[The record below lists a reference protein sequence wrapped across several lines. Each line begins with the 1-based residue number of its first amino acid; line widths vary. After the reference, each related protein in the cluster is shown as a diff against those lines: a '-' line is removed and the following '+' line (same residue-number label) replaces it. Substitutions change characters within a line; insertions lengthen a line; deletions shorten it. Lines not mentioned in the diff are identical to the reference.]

1 VKRRFAVALLVA
13 LAATGAAG
21 AGGET
26 LSLMYPVASPDGSQ
40 IAWVEGFS
48 WKIWESSPDG
58 TGAHVLAPAPTTEG
72 ISDMDWTGRGL
83 VVDSNFTLFL
93 LRPGAKPRKLEPAGF
108 TFTAGGTRVASGAE
122 RAPGPYVVTDTVTG
136 RQWRMG
142 NPKVVNNYGA
152 LSPDGV
158 RVAWTAPGGVW
169 IGKVGAIPHRLA
181 AAAAC
186 PNWSP
191 DGRSISFMRLF
202 DLRVISASGG
212 RSRLLVHKAGGCQ
225 DVRWSRDS
233 TQLTYSGPRGILVVD
248 LATGTSRRL
257 PASLGDTFS
266 AAWSSDGSALLVTAR
281 PTADTK
287 QQINCTNLWRIDA
300 KTLRGSVVEP
310 GCP

>member
-1 VKRRFAVALLVA
+1 VSRSLAVALL
-13 LAATGAAG
+13 AAVLVTGSAG
-21 AGGET
+21 ADGGT
-26 LSLMYPVASPDGSQ
+26 LSLQYPAVSPDGSKL
-40 IAWVEGFS
+40 AWVEGFS
-48 WKIWESSPDG
+48 WKIWESALDG
-58 TGAHVLAPAPTTEG
+58 SGAHMVAPAPTGEG
-72 ISDMDWTGRGL
+72 ISDMRWTERGL

-93 LRPGAKPRKLEPAGF
+93 LHVGTKPRALGNAGF

-122 RAPGPYVVTDTVTG
+122 RAPGPYVVVDTATG

-152 LSPDGV
+152 LSPDGA
-158 RVAWTAPGGVW
+158 RVAWTRPGGVW
-169 IGKVGAIPHRLA
+169 TGKVGATPHRLA

-225 DVRWSRDS
+225 DVRWSPDS
-233 TQLTYSGPRGILVVD
+233 TQLAYSGPRGLLVVD
-248 LATGTSRRL
+248 VAAGTSRRT
-257 PASLGDTFS
+257 PAGLGDTFG
-266 AAWSSDGSALLVTAR
+266 AVWSPDGSALFVTAR
-281 PTADTK
+281 PTIDTK
-287 QQINCTNLWRIDA
+287 QQINCTNLWRLDPQ
-300 KTLRGSVVEP
+300 TLTGRAIVR